1 MQHSNFS
8 SYCNTIKKKILK
20 VIAILSTHC
29 SHFLFHSMQNL
40 CSHFLSLR
48 FLQLTPF
55 SKCCKPNYY
64 TFASELHNYVK
75 KIILSLFLIQSM
87 ILSCLTMQ
95 EEINHTQVETWVG
108 YNFINL
114 AHLGIIWQWLV
125 QSWPSFLF
133 QLFPQWNP
141 HPCTAGIY
149 RSTKSLLSREGK

>member
-8 SYCNTIKKKILK
+8 SYCNTIKKKPKSNLK

-48 FLQLTPF
+48 ILQLTPF
-55 SKCCKPNYY
+55 PKCCKPNYY

-75 KIILSLFLIQSM
+75 KITLFFFLIQSM
-87 ILSCLTMQ
+87 ILGCLTMQ
-95 EEINHTQVETWVG
+95 EEINHTQVDTCLG

-114 AHLGIIWQWLV
+114 AHLAMTRSKLTII
-125 QSWPSFLF
+125 SFSAVSTMKSTPLHSCY
-133 QLFPQWNP
+133 LPQ
-141 HPCTAGIY
+141 Y
-149 RSTKSLLSREGK
+149 